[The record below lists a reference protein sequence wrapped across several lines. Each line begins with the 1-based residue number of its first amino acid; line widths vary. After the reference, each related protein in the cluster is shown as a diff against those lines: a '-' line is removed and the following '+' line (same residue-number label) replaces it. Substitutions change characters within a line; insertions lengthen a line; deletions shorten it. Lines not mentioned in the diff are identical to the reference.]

1 MSTAG
6 PHHEPAGSIWIRST
20 FPFQIEISLLKIH
33 RGRKG
38 EGMGGDL
45 VRSEADMSATS
56 ARGPGMQIVAA
67 PSLFF
72 DIK

>member
-1 MSTAG
+1 
-6 PHHEPAGSIWIRST
+6 
-20 FPFQIEISLLKIH
+20 
-33 RGRKG
+33 
-38 EGMGGDL
+38 MGGDL

-56 ARGPGMQIVAA
+56 VRGPGMQIVAA